1 VSKLPPSHGR
11 CTIGASPPFAR
22 PNLTIA
28 SARPIATKPVHLFLL
43 AASDTAP
50 ISTELLDGI
59 IFCRRDTSL
68 PGLFLTPIS
77 PHREIT
83 PAFGAKDWSRR
94 RWR

>member
-28 SARPIATKPVHLFLL
+28 SARPIAIHAHLFLL
-43 AASDTAP
+43 AANDTAP
-50 ISTELLDGI
+50 ISTELLDDI
-59 IFCRRDTSL
+59 IFCRRDASL

-83 PAFGAKDWSRR
+83 PAFGAKDRSRR